1 MIPDWNLKRQINVEH
16 SMALTLVMIQT
27 EKIWQLEPWDQRNWN
42 DDLNWFNSNKL
53 LKKTL

>member
-1 MIPDWNLKRQINVEH
+1 MIPDWNLKRQNVEH
-16 SMALTLVMIQT
+16 SMTLTEVMIQT